1 MRLSVVAALLA
12 LSFPVDVYAAAVVV
26 FPLDG
31 RGVAERTAGDA
42 TARLK
47 ATLRA
52 LRSVEVIE
60 TATVER
66 RLGVQ
71 LTEQAR
77 ACEYDVFCLVEVGEI
92 LGSERIIIGH
102 VRKPPRAESPDEL
115 ELKLFVL
122 DVAKASVADVL
133 LWRVSGAG
141 AALDEAVDAAT
152 RRLFSAPNAKLA
164 FDLSPPNA
172 EVTFYGDPVPKT
184 LKGPLDYWSGV
195 YLARITA
202 DGFQPLTQRIVVEA
216 GGPTTVKLELQPDL
230 LWVAKPK
237 DTKKA
242 NPFAQTSR
250 REGSGVSAEEAGA
263 IVERVDE
270 DGAGGFAN
278 PIAWGLAGAGAAA
291 TVAGIIVSA
300 GAQSDYN
307 SLSKQD
313 RYLPGVTLSAEQ
325 AIASRDDAR
334 SRYRLGSIVAVSG
347 AAVAVSGFL
356 WMIVDSAMN
365 GGKPASAV
373 RLGAARLPGVDGV
386 LGSVGAEVRF

>member
-1 MRLSVVAALLA
+1 MRPFVAAALFALLLPIEA
-12 LSFPVDVYAAAVVV
+12 RAAAVVV

-60 TATVER
+60 TAAVEK
-66 RLGVQ
+66 RLGVH

-92 LGSERIIIGH
+92 LGSERMIIGH

-133 LWRVSGAG
+133 LWRVPSAG
-141 AALDEAVDAAT
+141 AALDDAVDAAT

-164 FDLSPPNA
+164 FELSPANA
-172 EVTFYGDPVPKT
+172 EVTFYGDPVPRT

-195 YLARITA
+195 YHARIAA
-202 DGFQPLTQRIVVEA
+202 DGFQPVTQRIVVEP
-216 GGPTTVKLELQPDL
+216 GGPTTVKIELAPDL

-237 DTKKA
+237 DTKRA
-242 NPFAQTSR
+242 NPFAQPSR

-263 IVERVDE
+263 LPVATDD
-270 DGAGGFAN
+270 DGSGGFAN
-278 PIAWGLAGAGAAA
+278 PIGWGLAGAGIAA
-291 TVAGIIVSA
+291 TVAGVIVSA
-300 GAQSDYN
+300 SAQSDYN
-307 SLSKQD
+307 SLSKQE
-313 RYLPGVTLSAEQ
+313 RYLPGVTLSAAQ
-325 AIASRDDAR
+325 AIATRDDAR
-334 SRYRLGSIVAVSG
+334 SRYTIGSVVALSG
-347 AAVAVSGFL
+347 GAIAASGLL
-356 WMIVDSAMN
+356 WMIVDSATH
-365 GGKPASAV
+365 GGKPSSV
-373 RLGAARLPGVDGV
+373 KLGAAHLPGVDGV